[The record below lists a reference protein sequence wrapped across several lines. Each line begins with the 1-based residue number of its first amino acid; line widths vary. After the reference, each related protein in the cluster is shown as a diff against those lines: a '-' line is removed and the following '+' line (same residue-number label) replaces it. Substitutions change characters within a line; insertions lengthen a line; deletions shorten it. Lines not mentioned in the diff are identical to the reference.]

1 MQHKTSTGTIESIK
15 TSRGVLIRLFN
26 ESTNREMGITIPNHI
41 IWSFTR
47 RWFFQGSNESIALI
61 VKGDNIIIQT
71 TTNFGHGDV
80 HSSTTV
86 SRSTWSEI
94 ENEIKRMI

>member
-1 MQHKTSTGTIESIK
+1 MKRITSTGTIEILK
-15 TSRGVLIRLFN
+15 TKLGILIRLFN
-26 ESTNREMGITIPNHI
+26 ESTNREIGITIPNNI

-47 RWFFQGSNESIALI
+47 HWFFQGSNESIALI
-61 VKGDNIIIQT
+61 VKDDNIIIQT
-71 TTNFGHGDV
+71 TTNFGRGNV

-94 ENEIKRMI
+94 ESEIKRMI